1 MFQKVDT
8 RIKQQGLIFLPHFA
22 HPCTGFTEL
31 YGRSSGGNKK
41 VFLWRN
47 SVTPPQKIFYVIC
60 ESKDLQGYGPTLLL
74 NVPFCIYLFIFKFF
88 ILLLYIQ
95 NRLRVRLL
103 RNAEENNNLCLFLES
118 QKRSCIANNRFT
130 HAGR

>member
-8 RIKQQGLIFLPHFA
+8 RIKQQGLIFLAHFA
-22 HPCTGFTEL
+22 HPYTGFTEP
-31 YGRSSGGNKK
+31 YGRSSGGNKTVHMK

-47 SVTPPQKIFYVIC
+47 SVTLPQKIFYVIC

-88 ILLLYIQ
+88 M
-95 NRLRVRLL
+95 
-103 RNAEENNNLCLFLES
+103 
-118 QKRSCIANNRFT
+118 
-130 HAGR
+130 